1 MNYRILTLNM
11 MKTLQQSINN
21 EQQNLN
27 TYKQNMN
34 TEQHCYSFTES
45 FYFELFE
52 VSSSVS
58 AIFKQLK
65 ITN

>member
-11 MKTLQQSINN
+11 IKTLQQCINN

-45 FYFELFE
+45 FYFVLFE
-52 VSSSVS
+52 VLSSVS
-58 AIFKQLK
+58 AIFRQLK